1 MNQKTAKLVAEFV
14 DVSKAFERAFLCLGK
29 LRWEI
34 ENEMD
39 GESAFSVLIEAGAS
53 KGAVSNSKYGAAA
66 WAAVQRGELT
76 VEAKK
81 LGYLAEGCG
90 GELLR
95 AVALQAATGAKTLPS
110 REALAERRAIR
121 TGDKNNLGAIAFK
134 LARELG
140 ELPSDMP
147 RESLV
152 AIHRIL
158 LPVKTAIIRI
168 EGMLRE
174 PEGKEAGNDRR
185 GIEQCCGG
193 TVCQSPPC
201 PQAWEPLGG
210 SGPGSAAGNRAGS
223 ALTRK
228 SDFVKSPPRG
238 FDSLPRIRG
247 RPCEGHERDNSGDHK
262 S

>member
-34 ENEMD
+34 ENALD
-39 GESAFSVLIEAGAS
+39 GQSAFSVLIEAGAS

-66 WAAVQRGELT
+66 WAAVQRGELTAAQFEKLAFDDCRLFAEVPGQVHSAAAIISLRKEHEIPADVAVCLAKAPVAAHELKKLT

-152 AIHRIL
+152 AM

-185 GIEQCCGG
+185 G
-193 TVCQSPPC
+193 
-201 PQAWEPLGG
+201 G
-210 SGPGSAAGNRAGS
+210 SRRTAN
-223 ALTRK
+223 
-228 SDFVKSPPRG
+228 
-238 FDSLPRIRG
+238 
-247 RPCEGHERDNSGDHK
+247 
-262 S
+262 